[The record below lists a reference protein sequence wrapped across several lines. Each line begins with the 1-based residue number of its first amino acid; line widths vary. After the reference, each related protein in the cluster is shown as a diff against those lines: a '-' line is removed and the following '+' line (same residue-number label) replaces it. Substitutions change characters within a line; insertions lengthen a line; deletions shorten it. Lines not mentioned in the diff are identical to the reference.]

1 LFIVPLRAAHTGQN
15 LTINGFRL
23 YRLTQRRRRQTRRSG
38 RGTSFDWII

>member
-23 YRLTQRRRRQTRRSG
+23 YPTHATTSSTNKTIGTR
-38 RGTSFDWII
+38 D